1 MVISEFLR
9 TLYLGDRAC
18 KAITLDGWGPA
29 VRVQIDCVSRVRDP
43 SGNWNF
49 YVDEDINDAVL
60 VFADVL
66 SVELRGGGHMPNDSI
81 NSLEVVEVDGD
92 VTTIEM
98 SVDSVDA
105 EAVHHDTVVRLRC
118 KKVWLEDP
126 TRPGV
131 RIET

>member
-1 MVISEFLR
+1 M
-9 TLYLGDRAC
+9 
-18 KAITLDGWGPA
+18 
-29 VRVQIDCVSRVRDP
+29 QIDCVSRVRDP